1 MSFGPRV
8 RAILSSLSVAAI
20 PIGAGATVYTASF
33 SLKFGDYFGLA
44 YKAASTGSIDLSIYL
59 EQSFQ
64 LPTTE
69 GSSDTTYVIPE
80 SMADV
85 HANLADANWHIV
97 ALSPVAMP
105 FGRFKIVSAGDAAT
119 LLLNLASQESMD

>member
-44 YKAASTGSIDLSIYL
+44 YKAASAGSIDLSIYL

-69 GSSDTTYVIPE
+69 GSSDSAYVIPE